1 MASDNRIAAERK
13 AKVSFFRNTV
23 DDNRFKP
30 EDLPAF
36 KAKLFFEGP
45 KRRAG
50 LERFVVLLFLSTLI
64 ATIGVVGNSTA
75 TVIGAMIIAPLMRP
89 IMATAA
95 GLVMGDM
102 KRAGSSFLIVLTSVA
117 GVIGTAWLL
126 TELSVV
132 TVISIEANT
141 QFSSRTSP
149 RLIDLY
155 AALASGAAGA
165 FAISR
170 EDVADS
176 LPGVAI
182 AISLVPPVCVAGIA
196 LAEGEWTAAG
206 GAMLLFLTNFLSI
219 LLAGGGVL
227 ALLGLS
233 AVAVRGLGPN
243 ARRGAFLVVA
253 LGIILVTI
261 PLGTTTLRIYQQKL
275 IKRET
280 IQLAEEWV
288 DRTGYGLG
296 QVDVRGDSVTLAI
309 YGSGERPK
317 LSVLGDQL
325 SASLDQP
332 VDIRL
337 VVVPSEQE
345 DYAPTLE

>member
-1 MASDNRIAAERK
+1 MG
-13 AKVSFFRNTV
+13 VLRNII

-30 EDLPAF
+30 EDLSAF
-36 KAKLFFEGP
+36 KAKLFFEGD
-45 KRRAG
+45 KRRVN

-64 ATIGVVGNSTA
+64 ATFGVVGDSTA

-102 KRAGSSFLIVLTSVA
+102 KRAWSSFVIVLASVA

-132 TVISIEANT
+132 TVISIENNA
-141 QFSSRTSP
+141 QFSNRTSP

-170 EDVADS
+170 KDVADS

-182 AISLVPPVCVAGIA
+182 AISLVPPICVVGIA
-196 LAEGEWTAAG
+196 LAEGEWAAAG

-233 AVAVRGLGPN
+233 AVAVKGLGPN
-243 ARRGAFLVVA
+243 ARRGAFMVVA

-261 PLGTTTLRIYQQKL
+261 PLGATTMRIYQQKL

-280 IQLAEEWV
+280 IKLTEEWV
-288 DRTGYGLG
+288 DGTGYGIS
-296 QVDVRGDSVTLAI
+296 QVDVRGDRVTLAI
-309 YGSGERPK
+309 YGSGERPE
-317 LSVLGDQL
+317 LSELGDQL
-325 SASLDQP
+325 GASLDQR

-337 VVVPSEQE
+337 VIVPSEQE
-345 DYAPTLE
+345 EYVPVLE

>member
-1 MASDNRIAAERK
+1 MG
-13 AKVSFFRNTV
+13 VFRNII
-23 DDNRFKP
+23 DDNKFAP
-30 EDLPAF
+30 QDMPAF
-36 KAKLFFEGP
+36 KAKLFFEGD
-45 KRRAG
+45 KRRVD
-50 LERFVVLLFLSTLI
+50 LERFVVLLFLSTVI
-64 ATIGVVGNSTA
+64 ATFGVIGDSIA

-95 GLVMGDM
+95 ALVMGDM
-102 KRAGSSFLIVLTSVA
+102 KRAWSCFLIVLASVA
-117 GVIGTAWLL
+117 GVIGAAWLL

-132 TVISIEANT
+132 TVISIQNNA
-141 QFSSRTSP
+141 QFSSRISP

-182 AISLVPPVCVAGIA
+182 AISLVPPVCVVGIA

-227 ALLGLS
+227 ALLGLNAA
-233 AVAVRGLGPN
+233 AVKGLTPN
-243 ARRGAFLVVA
+243 ARRGAFMVVA

-261 PLGTTTLRIYQQKL
+261 PLGTTTMRIYQQKL

-280 IQLAEEWV
+280 IKWSEEWV
-288 DRTGYGLG
+288 DGTGYGVS
-296 QVDVRGDSVTLAI
+296 QVDVRGDRVTLAI
-309 YGSGERPK
+309 CGSGERPK
-317 LSVLGDQL
+317 LSELGDQL
-325 SASLDQP
+325 GASLDQP

-337 VVVPSEQE
+337 VIVPSEQE
-345 DYAPTLE
+345 EYVPSLE

>member
-1 MASDNRIAAERK
+1 MR
-13 AKVSFFRNTV
+13 VFRNII

-30 EDLPAF
+30 EDMTAF
-36 KAKLFFEGP
+36 KAKLFFEGET
-45 KRRAG
+45 RRVD
-50 LERFVVLLFLSTLI
+50 LERFAVLLFLSTVI
-64 ATIGVVGNSTA
+64 ATFGVMGDSTA

-102 KRAGSSFLIVLTSVA
+102 KRAWSSFLIVLVSVA
-117 GVIGTAWLL
+117 GVLGTAWLL
-126 TELSVV
+126 TELTVMTVV
-132 TVISIEANT
+132 SIQNNA
-141 QFSSRTSP
+141 QFSSRIQP
-149 RLIDLY
+149 RLVDLY

-170 EDVADS
+170 KDVADT

-182 AISLVPPVCVAGIA
+182 AISLVPPICVAGIA
-196 LAEGEWTAAG
+196 LAEGEWAAAG

-227 ALLGLS
+227 ALLGLN
-233 AVAVRGLGPN
+233 AVAVKGLVPK

-261 PLGTTTLRIYQQKL
+261 PLGTTTLRVYQQKL
-275 IKRET
+275 IKREA
-280 IQLAEEWV
+280 IKLSEAWV
-288 DRTGYGLG
+288 DGTGYGVS
-296 QVDVRGDSVTLAI
+296 QVDVRGDRVTLAI
-309 YGSGERPK
+309 YGSGERPE
-317 LSVLGDQL
+317 LSEFGDQL
-325 SASLDQP
+325 GASLDQP

-345 DYAPTLE
+345 EYSPLLE

>member
-1 MASDNRIAAERK
+1 MGT
-13 AKVSFFRNTV
+13 FRSII
-23 DDNRFKP
+23 DDNRFVP

-36 KAKLFFEGP
+36 KAKLFFEGDQ
-45 KRRAG
+45 RRVS

-64 ATIGVVGNSTA
+64 ATFGVMGDSAA

-102 KRAGSSFLIVLTSVA
+102 KRAWSSFLIVLASVA

-132 TVISIEANT
+132 TVISIQNNA
-141 QFSSRTSP
+141 QFSARISP

-155 AALASGAAGA
+155 AALAAGAAGA

-170 EDVADS
+170 KDVADS

-182 AISLVPPVCVAGIA
+182 AISLVPPICVVGIA
-196 LAEGEWTAAG
+196 LAEGEWLAAG
-206 GAMLLFLTNFLSI
+206 RAMLLFLTNFLSI

-233 AVAVRGLGPN
+233 SVAVKGLAPR
-243 ARRGAFLVVA
+243 ARRSAFMVVA
-253 LGIILVTI
+253 LGIILITI
-261 PLGTTTLRIYQQKL
+261 PLGATTTRIYQQKL

-280 IQLAEEWV
+280 IKLAEEWL
-288 DRTGYGLG
+288 DETGYGVS
-296 QVDVRGDSVTLAI
+296 QVDVTGNQATLAI

-317 LSVLGDQL
+317 LSELGDQL
-325 SASLDQP
+325 GASLDQA

-337 VVVPSEQE
+337 VIVPSEQE
-345 DYAPTLE
+345 EYVSMLE

>member
-1 MASDNRIAAERK
+1 MG
-13 AKVSFFRNTV
+13 VLRNII

-30 EDLPAF
+30 EDLSAF
-36 KAKLFFEGP
+36 KAKLFFEGD
-45 KRRAG
+45 KRRVN

-64 ATIGVVGNSTA
+64 ATFGVVGDSTA

-102 KRAGSSFLIVLTSVA
+102 KRAWSSFVIVLASVA

-132 TVISIEANT
+132 TVVSIENNA

-170 EDVADS
+170 KDVADS

-182 AISLVPPVCVAGIA
+182 AISLVPPICVVGIA
-196 LAEGEWTAAG
+196 LAEGEWAAAG

-233 AVAVRGLGPN
+233 AVAVKGLGPN
-243 ARRGAFLVVA
+243 ARRGAFMVVA

-261 PLGTTTLRIYQQKL
+261 PLGATTMRIYQQKL

-280 IQLAEEWV
+280 IKLTEEWV
-288 DRTGYGLG
+288 DGTGYGIS
-296 QVDVRGDSVTLAI
+296 QVDVRGDRVTLAI
-309 YGSGERPK
+309 YGSGERPE
-317 LSVLGDQL
+317 LSELGDQL
-325 SASLDQP
+325 GASLDQR

-337 VVVPSEQE
+337 VIVPSEQE
-345 DYAPTLE
+345 EYVPVLE